1 MKLERVTIRNFRAI
15 EDLTLPLDPSLTV
28 FVGDN
33 AHGKTSVLSAIAGGL
48 ASIPRELPQVS
59 GTGFLRTDRRG
70 SRPLQVELQTT
81 DGVAWIR
88 RANGVTSPAAP
99 GPGLKQLLAAIVTA
113 DQDGTEPRAL
123 PIVAFYD
130 ANRAVFDA
138 PQRRRGFKTEFVRYG
153 ALEGA
158 LAARTD
164 FREFFKWFYAKENE
178 ELREQKKRLDFGY
191 RSKDLS
197 AVRNA
202 IGRMVPSISEP
213 RIELGPLRFVVTES
227 HGTSE
232 AVELDQLSGGYRIM
246 LALAADLA
254 RRMAQ
259 GNPHL
264 DDPLASEAIVLL
276 DEVELHLHPAWQQR
290 VLNDLMRTF
299 PNSQFI
305 VSTHS
310 PHVLTTIRPEQ
321 IVELRRAD
329 HEIEAGLA
337 SGPTFGAES
346 GDVLAGVMGVSPRP
360 GDNEFVKLL
369 ARYMELVEAGE
380 GESDSATQLRG
391 ELEMLSPHDPGLN
404 RADIAI
410 RRHRAMRAAGRS

>member
-1 MKLERVTIRNFRAI
+1 M
-15 EDLTLPLDPSLTV
+15 
-28 FVGDN
+28 
-33 AHGKTSVLSAIAGGL
+33 
-48 ASIPRELPQVS
+48 
-59 GTGFLRTDRRG
+59 
-70 SRPLQVELQTT
+70 
-81 DGVAWIR
+81 
-88 RANGVTSPAAP
+88 
-99 GPGLKQLLAAIVTA
+99 KQLLAAIVTA

-259 GNPHL
+259 GNRHL
-264 DDPLASEAIVLL
+264 DDPVASEAIVLL

-329 HEIEAGLA
+329 HEIEAGVA

-346 GDVLAGVMGVSPRP
+346 GDVLAGAMGVSPRP

-369 ARYMELVEAGE
+369 ARYMELVG
-380 GESDSATQLRG
+380 
-391 ELEMLSPHDPGLN
+391 
-404 RADIAI
+404 
-410 RRHRAMRAAGRS
+410 RRFVTMQRVNPIGNFAMR